1 MTQEQKDKLEQAALD
16 CPNIVG
22 NFEQQA
28 FFTGAQT
35 ILDNPQEWGLMPILD
50 SMQAIEDSDSDWEDA
65 LSGLK
70 AQLSRYREALES
82 IATRW
87 NKVAEHN
94 EMRTALHL
102 IQQDVFEALKNN
114 EG

>member
-22 NFEQQA
+22 DFEQQA
-28 FFTGAQT
+28 FFTGAQA
-35 ILDNPQEWGLMPILD
+35 IIDNPSEWGLYPNHQDKEWSSTID
-50 SMQAIEDSDSDWEDA
+50 SVMDDNAMLRAENT
-65 LSGLK
+65 
-70 AQLSRYREALES
+70 RYREALES